1 LNFTNLQ
8 RTAETQLVD
17 VLGWLQSPQ
26 FYVQVAAI
34 AGAIFAGL
42 LIARQ
47 VVARVPLF
55 TATPEQG
62 PLLRVKRL
70 VSACRDLVRPLMIV
84 AGLALATAV
93 LEAVGQ
99 PAWLVRIAQSAA
111 LIYVLYAAINRFI
124 THPVVNLAARWVAL
138 PLAALLA
145 LGLLDEFAAWL
156 DTVAFTAGNIRISV
170 LALAKAA
177 IFGGLLFWL
186 GRFSTTAGQRAIRDQ
201 DALDI
206 QTRELAAKALE
217 IAIYVIVALL
227 LFNILGLDLTTLA
240 VLGGAI
246 GVGLGFG
253 LQQIASNFISG
264 IIILLERS
272 LKIGD
277 YIEMEDG
284 KGGTLREINMR
295 SSVLDTGDGREIMLP
310 NEKFITTRFTNWTKT
325 DRLQEYNVT
334 FHVPY
339 DCDLRKVPVV
349 VLKALAAHPDVLK
362 APHAPKCL
370 LQDFAGHGV
379 KFQASYWIENK
390 GEEMVSY
397 GSDIRFRIW
406 EALKAA
412 KIEMPVAKEIITS

>member
-1 LNFTNLQ
+1 LDVDTLRQ
-8 RTAETQLVD
+8 TAEARALEA
-17 VLGWLQSPQ
+17 LGWLQSPQ

-34 AGAIFAGL
+34 IGGIFLGL
-42 LIARQ
+42 IVARQ
-47 VVARVPLF
+47 IVSRLPLF
-55 TATPEQG
+55 TTLPEQG
-62 PLLRVKRL
+62 PLLRLKRIAF
-70 VSACRDLVRPLMIV
+70 ACRDLVLPLMGV
-84 AGLALATAV
+84 AGLALATVV

-99 PAWLVRIAQSAA
+99 PAWLVRIAQSVA
-111 LIYVLYAAINRFI
+111 LIYVLYVAINRFI

-138 PLAALLA
+138 PLAGLMA
-145 LGLLDEFAAWL
+145 LGYLDEFTAWL
-156 DTVAFTAGNIRISV
+156 DTVAFSAGNIRISV

-177 IFGGLLFWL
+177 IFGGILFWL
-186 GRFSTTAGQRAIRDQ
+186 GRLSTSAGQRAIRNQ
-201 DALDI
+201 EALDI
-206 QTRELAAKALE
+206 QTRELGAKGLE
-217 IAIYVIVALL
+217 IAIFVIVGLL

-295 SSVLDTGDGREIMLP
+295 SSTLTTGDGKEIMIP
-310 NEKFITTRFTNWTKT
+310 NERFVTTQFTNWTKT
-325 DRLQEYNVT
+325 DRLQKYDVP

-339 DCDLRKVPVV
+339 GCDLRKVQKIVV
-349 VLKALAAHPDVLK
+349 KALAEHPEVLR
-362 APHAPKCL
+362 APHGPGCDL
-370 LQDFAGHGV
+370 ENFAGHGV
-379 KFQASYWIENK
+379 KFHATYWVESRDNDVK
-390 GEEMVSY
+390 SY
-397 GSDIRFRIW
+397 GSDIRFLIW

-412 KIEMPVAKEIITS
+412 KIEMPVAKETLNP